1 MVYLPHQIRPST
13 LYYGDCLEVMREWS
27 PEQADLIYLDP
38 PFNSK
43 TQYNILFGSK
53 TNGKTAQ
60 LMAFDDTW
68 QWDGAAAERVKTLKG
83 MKASGVWRAI
93 AGLETCVGETGMMA
107 YLSYMAER
115 LMECNRLLKP
125 TGSIYLHCDPT
136 ASHYLKVLMD
146 SIFGAGNFKNEIVW
160 RIGWVSGFKTQKRGW
175 IRNHDTILYYVKTQK
190 ATAKFNKEYI
200 AYPEGYRRRDGSLPK
215 GQGIPIEDTWNCSGG
230 DVLDSIM
237 IKSFSQEKLGYPTQ
251 KPVDLLKRIVRASS
265 DPGDLVLDPF
275 CGCGTTV
282 VAAHG
287 LNRQWAGIDIS
298 AFAVESVM
306 KRRLEKY
313 GIKAATEG
321 IPVDFAGAQTLA
333 AKSGFKFETW
343 AVHQV
348 PGLAPNSKQ
357 VGDRGV
363 DGRGTLTFKSDD
375 DRDGVI
381 VQVKSGKATPSQLR
395 DFLHTMKDEDA
406 VAGVFITLRED
417 QVSTGMRK
425 TAAAEGT
432 FRIKGD
438 SRDYPRVQFWSI
450 EEWIQSGK
458 DGRFLPNLPPMLDP
472 LSGKPMQKTL
482 YEQHGLAAER
492 TGTYRGRQIDV
503 E

>member
-43 TQYNILFGSK
+43 TQYNILFGDK

-83 MKASGVWRAI
+83 MKASNVWKAI
-93 AGLETCVGETGMMA
+93 AGLETCVGETGMLA

-115 LMECNRLLKP
+115 LMECHRLLKP

-136 ASHYLKVLMD
+136 ASHYLKMLMD
-146 SIFGAGNFKNEIVW
+146 SLFGAGNFKNEIIWYYKNASRGKKQFAKAHDVIFWYEAKRKKAVFNRDDMLVPFESGMTKW
-160 RIGWVSGFKTQKRGW
+160 RYETGGQ
-175 IRNHDTILYYVKTQK
+175 RNKPM
-190 ATAKFNKEYI
+190 
-200 AYPEGYRRRDGSLPK
+200 PEGKTPD
-215 GQGIPIEDTWNCSGG
+215 
-230 DVLDSIM
+230 DVLVLSALNAND
-237 IKSFSQEKLGYPTQ
+237 KTERLGYPTQ
-251 KPVDLLKRIVRASS
+251 KPVELLEHIIKASS
-265 DPGDLVLDPF
+265 NEGDLVLDPF

-282 VAAHG
+282 VGAQR

-313 GIKAATEG
+313 GIKAETEG
-321 IPVDFAGAQTLA
+321 IPVDFGGAEALA
-333 AKSGFKFETW
+333 AKSGFKFEIW

-357 VGDRGV
+357 VGDKGV
-363 DGRGTLTFKSDD
+363 DGRGTLTFESTTN
-375 DRDGVI
+375 RDAVI
-381 VQVKSGKATPSQLR
+381 AQVKAGKANAGQLR
-395 DFLHTMKDEDA
+395 DFLYTMTAEDA
-406 VAGVFITLRED
+406 VAGVFITLR
-417 QVSTGMRK
+417 QSHATKGMRQ

-432 FRIKGD
+432 YRIKND

-450 EEWIQSGK
+450 EEWIRSGK
-458 DGRFLPNLPPMLDP
+458 DGRFLPNLPPMIDP
-472 LSGKPMQKTL
+472 LSGKPIQRTL
-482 YEQHGLAAER
+482 YEQHGLSSAAER
-492 TGTYRGRQIDV
+492 TATYRGQKTRAD
-503 E
+503 